1 MIPPGTMPSSPFAHL
16 SPAEQ
21 KSRLEFLTRTLNAIA
36 ITLDLETWDDLPAG
50 DSDAVLVA
58 VEKAM
63 NARTL
68 AAFVRG
74 QRAARAAKG
83 EEPDAVPDAP
93 LTQRKMVKTLLE
105 AICLDAKFCQSEV
118 IARSAREALRLLDL
132 EPPEGAAKVEQ
143 PSAKIQT
150 GTAVSILGRMKYA
163 VFSGS
168 EKFDYGD
175 KRASVLCEYESHAKH
190 MAAFWGA
197 SGYYEPLQTGE
208 LLTRE
213 KIREAVRRGLPGA
226 NAQAAQE
233 LVESITSAV
242 CELLSAAGARAI
254 PDALNQCHSYHAGLR
269 CSHQEGHKG
278 PHQEGNEVW
287 YA

>member
-1 MIPPGTMPSSPFAHL
+1 
-16 SPAEQ
+16 
-21 KSRLEFLTRTLNAIA
+21 
-36 ITLDLETWDDLPAG
+36 
-50 DSDAVLVA
+50 
-58 VEKAM
+58 
-63 NARTL
+63 
-68 AAFVRG
+68 
-74 QRAARAAKG
+74 
-83 EEPDAVPDAP
+83 
-93 LTQRKMVKTLLE
+93 MVKTLLE

-118 IARSAREALRLLDL
+118 IARSAREALRLLD
-132 EPPEGAAKVEQ
+132 
-143 PSAKIQT
+143 
-150 GTAVSILGRMKYA
+150 
-163 VFSGS
+163 
-168 EKFDYGD
+168 
-175 KRASVLCEYESHAKH
+175 
-190 MAAFWGA
+190 

-242 CELLSAAGARAI
+242 CELLSAGGARAI
-254 PDALNQCHSYHAGLR
+254 PDALNQCRSYYFGRR